1 MWRKSLIRIHRYAFN
16 NTHPMTGGRDPP
28 GGPGPQTALGQ
39 THGLPQ
45 PPRDKAAPLRLCK
58 GYFSTKESH
67 WCTNTTSLLFRFVFF
82 VVVVVVLIPSG
93 VLSLVE
99 ITRLCTWEGRCAF
112 PSNMQDIRV
121 S

>member
-16 NTHPMTGGRDPP
+16 NTHPMTGGQDLP
-28 GGPGPQTALGQ
+28 GGPGPQTTLGQ

-45 PPRDKAAPLRLCK
+45 PPRDEAALLRLCK
-58 GYFSTKESH
+58 GYFSAKESH
-67 WCTNTTSLLFRFVFF
+67 WCTNVTSFWFKLVFF
-82 VVVVVVLIPSG
+82 VVVLIPSG
-93 VLSLVE
+93 VLSVVE

-112 PSNMQDIRV
+112 PSSMQDIRV